1 MNEILQHYSK
11 LAVQKGILRTS
22 KDREVA
28 VRFNETFGKRP
39 DILQYPSDV
48 HELAKQGASSFHI
61 SVERWKNPLDL
72 KSGLTRKQLD
82 ELRKTW
88 DLIIDIDCKFIEYS
102 KETLK
107 LIVEA
112 LKYNKIKNISAKFS
126 GGTGFHIMIPA
137 ESFPKRINNQETRIL
152 FPEAPKAIAEYLKN
166 LIKPHLA
173 KQILSLSTLEEI
185 SKSSSL
191 PLKKLKENNEFNPYK
206 IVEIDSQ
213 LISSRHMIR
222 SLYSIN
228 EKTNL
233 VSIPVNP
240 EKINNFSPK
249 QAKISNVEVDTHFFK
264 PEDSEEEAKQLF
276 IQSLDFMLKK
286 EAPKLESIKEK
297 NYEIPKS
304 AIQEKFF
311 PNCIKKL
318 LLGLDQ
324 DGRKR
329 GVFILVAFLQHMGW
343 SYEEIEKRL
352 KEWNKKN
359 YEQLKEGYILSQV
372 KWFKRQPKKILPPNC
387 NHESYYKSMGLQCFN
402 CKYKNPV
409 NHVKVQ
415 LDELNKK
422 GKKSKK

>member
-11 LAVQKGILRTS
+11 LAVQKEILRTS

-28 VRFNETFGKRP
+28 VRFNEIFGKRP
-39 DILQYPSDV
+39 DILQYPPDV
-48 HELAKQGASSFHI
+48 HELAKQGATSFHI
-61 SVERWKNPLDL
+61 SVERWKNPLEL
-72 KSGLTRKQLD
+72 KSGLTKKQLD
-82 ELRKTW
+82 DLRKTW

-102 KETLK
+102 KLTLK
-107 LIVEA
+107 LIIEA
-112 LKYNKIKNISAKFS
+112 LKHNGIKNISAKFS

-137 ESFPKRINNQETRIL
+137 ESFPREINNQETRLL
-152 FPEAPKAIAEYLKN
+152 FPEAPKAIAEYIKN
-166 LIKPHLA
+166 LIEPHLA
-173 KQILSLSTLEEI
+173 TQILSLSTLDEI
-185 SKSSSL
+185 SKSSNL
-191 PLKKLKENNEFNPYK
+191 PINKLKEKNEFNPYK

-233 VSIPVNP
+233 VSIPINP
-240 EKINNFSPK
+240 DKIKTFSLK
-249 QAKISNVEVDTHFFK
+249 QAKIPNVEVTKFFN
-264 PEDSEEEAKQLF
+264 PELSEPEEAKQLF
-276 IQSLDFMLKK
+276 IQSFDFVLKK
-286 EAPKLESIKEK
+286 EAPKISSKK
-297 NYEIPKS
+297 DYELPKS
-304 AIQEKFF
+304 AIQKKFF
-311 PNCIKKL
+311 PNCINKL
-318 LLGLDQ
+318 LMGLDQ

-329 GVFILVAFLQHMGW
+329 GVFVLAAFLQHMGW

-359 YEQLKEGYILSQV
+359 YEPLREGYILSQV
-372 KWFKRQPKKILPPNC
+372 QWFKRQPKKILPPNC
-387 NHESYYKSMGLQCFN
+387 DHESYYKSMGLSCFN

-409 NHVKVQ
+409 NYVKIQ